1 MSPAGVAHL
10 ALGAAIGSSERV
22 EFGRGSTRGG
32 GKAGKLKLPYVSQSV
47 SLIPAISV
55 IPSDCEGYLNIG
67 SPVVVPCVETCPQ

>member
-32 GKAGKLKLPYVSQSV
+32 GESGEAKD
-47 SLIPAISV
+47 SLCKSKRIPDTRDFRDSLGVWIVKV
-55 IPSDCEGYLNIG
+55 I
-67 SPVVVPCVETCPQ
+67 